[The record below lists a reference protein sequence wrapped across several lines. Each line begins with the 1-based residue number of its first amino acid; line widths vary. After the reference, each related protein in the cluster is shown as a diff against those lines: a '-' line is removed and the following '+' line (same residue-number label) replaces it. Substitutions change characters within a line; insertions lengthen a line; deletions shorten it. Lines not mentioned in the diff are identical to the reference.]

1 MCGVETKPLG
11 PFLSKKRRCW
21 HLLVEVE
28 TVPSRNFLI
37 NSGDDLVCLETV
49 CISDP
54 VADLRLKA
62 KWVV

>member
-1 MCGVETKPLG
+1 MCGVEPKPLG

-21 HLLVEVE
+21 PLLVEVG

-54 VADLRLKA
+54 MADLWLKA